1 MSIKFIILMCMI
13 SDITTDLLISIAL
26 NMQEEHSNERTTHEF
41 VRHNFI
47 CNKGISIN
55 EPTPESQSQ
64 AHGATDY
71 QGKGKAPMLD
81 PTIKAKKQK
90 SVGMGIHYN
99 EFTGQL
105 SWNVSRC

>member
-1 MSIKFIILMCMI
+1 MTI
-13 SDITTDLLISIAL
+13 DLLISIAL
-26 NMQEEHSNERTTHEF
+26 NMQEEHNNETIAHEF

-64 AHGATDY
+64 VHGATDC
-71 QGKGKAPMLD
+71 QGKGKAPMMD
-81 PTIKAKKQK
+81 PTIRAKKK